1 MLRKTLVIALTSML
15 AVNAHAEKVTFEMAA
30 AQDAAARAHNN
41 AVSKGAPIG
50 GFGPDALVETSSG
63 DAWKSHWTGKT
74 TGSVSVPRN
83 AKEIF
88 VKYQQGGKNAGVAYK
103 TFPVNAGAINIG
115 SQSASW
121 NSSSQNHDNSCSA
134 SATATY
140 SNFVVKGDKER
151 TGTFCDV
158 AVYITSVMYR

>member
-1 MLRKTLVIALTSML
+1 MKKQYLLLMLVLSGSAFAKVTYDD
-15 AVNAHAEKVTFEMAA
+15 AVNSSSDYHSSNEEQSLSPRV
-30 AQDAAARAHNN
+30 
-41 AVSKGAPIG
+41 
-50 GFGPDALVETSSG
+50 GFGLGPDELQDDGSG
-63 DAWKSHWTGKT
+63 DGWISHWNGKT
-74 TGSVSVPRN
+74 VGSVSIPRN
-83 AKEIF
+83 ATEVF
-88 VKYQQGGKNAGVAYK
+88 VKYQQGGKNASIGYK
-103 TFPVNAGAINIG
+103 SFPVNAGSINIG

-151 TGTFCDV
+151 TGIFCDV

>member
-1 MLRKTLVIALTSML
+1 MLKKTLVIALATLL
-15 AVNAHAEKVTFEMAA
+15 AGNAHAKVTFEIAA
-30 AQDAAARAHNN
+30 EQDAAARAYNN
-41 AVSKGAPIG
+41 SVNKGAPIG
-50 GFGPDALVETSSG
+50 GLDDIALEESSGG
-63 DAWKSHWTGKT
+63 DAWKSHWTGRT

-121 NSSSQNHDNSCSA
+121 NSSSQNHDSSC
-134 SATATY
+134 SATATATY
-140 SNFVVKGDKER
+140 ANYVVKGDKRR